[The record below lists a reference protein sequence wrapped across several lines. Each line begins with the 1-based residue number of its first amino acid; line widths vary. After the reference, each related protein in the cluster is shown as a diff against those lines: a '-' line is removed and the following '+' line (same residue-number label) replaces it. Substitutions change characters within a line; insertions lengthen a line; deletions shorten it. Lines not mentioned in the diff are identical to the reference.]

1 MISRQI
7 MTKKFV
13 QKLLM
18 RKNGF
23 KKDLR
28 ALSQLRIFFSELQ
41 AQTPN
46 LPGNLEH
53 TINGES

>member
-1 MISRQI
+1 

-13 QKLLM
+13 QKLRI

-28 ALSQLRIFFSELQ
+28 ALSQLRIVFSEWGLSLQ
-41 AQTPN
+41 IYELFNELT
-46 LPGNLEH
+46 
-53 TINGES
+53 S

>member
-1 MISRQI
+1 MISREM

-13 QKLLM
+13 QKLRM

-28 ALSQLRIFFSELQ
+28 ALSQLRIVFSELW

-46 LPGNLEH
+46 LR
-53 TINGES
+53 TI